1 MFGRRNGFGRMM
13 QNQKNGENVTNENRF
28 GRRCQGRGKG
38 NGLRRGQGNGMRL
51 RRRDGSCMRG
61 NSWQ

>member
-28 GRRCQGRGKG
+28 GRRCQGRG
-38 NGLRRGQGNGMRL
+38 NGLIPIL
-51 RRRDGSCMRG
+51 I
-61 NSWQ
+61 

>member
-13 QNQKNGENVTNENRF
+13 QSETNENRF

-61 NSWQ
+61 NS

>member
-28 GRRCQGRGKG
+28 GRRCQGRG

-61 NSWQ
+61 NS